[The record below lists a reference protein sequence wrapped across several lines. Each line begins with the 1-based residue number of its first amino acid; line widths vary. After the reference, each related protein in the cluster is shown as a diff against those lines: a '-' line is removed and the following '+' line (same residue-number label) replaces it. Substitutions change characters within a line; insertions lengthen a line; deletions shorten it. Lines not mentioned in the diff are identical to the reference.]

1 MLELNSSVPL
11 YEQLM
16 NAIRSDIDS
25 GLFKAGE
32 KMPSEMELEE
42 KYQVSRITVRRAIKE
57 LCDDEILVKKQGK
70 GTFVLQSLPPIPLVE
85 NVGFHDYFEA
95 KGLKVTSSLVE
106 KKIVKVKKSIAED
119 LRISTDDDVLYLK
132 RVMYAGSEPK
142 MVDSNYL
149 PLKLY
154 PLIYEKIAGDFSL
167 FRILKS
173 EYSVESYQQRKVMKV
188 RVADKEL
195 SELLGTKEG
204 APLFDMYKVSFMANG
219 DPIHV
224 SISYIDG
231 KNASYVISGDDNSRQ
246 FYSGFNWKE

>member
-70 GTFVLQSLPPIPLVE
+70 GTFVLQSLPPIPLAG

-106 KKIVKVKKSIAED
+106 KKIVKTELGHVHTVAWYRNQPKNLNYSLSIPYSMNGQMANMYPDFIFFQNVKGKIIRTIVDPHGDWLGDSIAKLQGYVD
-119 LRISTDDDVLYLK
+119 YLRDFPDMFGSVLAVVDEPNGECRYLELTDAKVQAAIK
-132 RVMYAGSEPK
+132 SFTGNTAK
-142 MVDSNYL
+142 
-149 PLKLY
+149 
-154 PLIYEKIAGDFSL
+154 AL
-167 FRILKS
+167 FTGPYSK
-173 EYSVESYQQRKVMKV
+173 EYMC
-188 RVADKEL
+188 
-195 SELLGTKEG
+195 
-204 APLFDMYKVSFMANG
+204 
-219 DPIHV
+219 
-224 SISYIDG
+224 
-231 KNASYVISGDDNSRQ
+231 
-246 FYSGFNWKE
+246 